1 MHNTFTIETEAAHRR
16 QEWERAVAVAAQ
28 IAQARRQ
35 NGWTRRARLPQR
47 VLADL
52 RSLFAPRV
60 PITCSRRI
68 AAEERV
74 ATLKG
79 GHATVI

>member
-1 MHNTFTIETEAAHRR
+1 MHNTFGIETEAAHRR
-16 QEWERAVAVAAQ
+16 REWERAVAVAAQ
-28 IAQARRQ
+28 TAQFRRL
-35 NGWTRRARLPQR
+35 NGRTRRAGLPHQL
-47 VLADL
+47 LADL
-52 RSLFAPRV
+52 RHLFAPRV

-74 ATLKG
+74 TTLKG